1 MKIIQK
7 VHDLVCDEN
16 IINKFCIAYEE
27 NDIEKQIQILE
38 QYRKNL
44 LEQIHEKEK
53 GISNID
59 YLIYQ
64 IGKGAVK

>member
-7 VHDLVCDEN
+7 VHDLVCDER
-16 IINKFCIAYEE
+16 IINKFCIAYED